1 MSLDGSNSIPQA
13 AMTDNVRF
21 IVYCDDMYVA
31 GRYAA
36 RRDWHLSWWKHLGGD
51 HAPKARIVFVRDFLQ
66 EWLPEA

>member
-1 MSLDGSNSIPQA
+1 MSLDGSNSIFQA

-51 HAPKARIVFVRDFLQ
+51 HAPKEPIVFVRDFLQ